1 MKQLTNLWGQFA
13 SMDVLLPDQ
22 VANGNFEPKR
32 MMINKQSI
40 ALYDRE
46 PIIMQ
51 KQNQFSNEPVL
62 VAVECP
68 DDYFRII
75 SSSPIMPV
83 FFAKKV
89 VHRVNIFSEV
99 D

>member
-40 ALYDRE
+40 ALYDKE

-51 KQNQFSNEPVL
+51 KQNKFSNEPVL

-68 DDYFRII
+68 DEYYRII

-89 VHRVNIFSEV
+89 VNRVNIFSEV